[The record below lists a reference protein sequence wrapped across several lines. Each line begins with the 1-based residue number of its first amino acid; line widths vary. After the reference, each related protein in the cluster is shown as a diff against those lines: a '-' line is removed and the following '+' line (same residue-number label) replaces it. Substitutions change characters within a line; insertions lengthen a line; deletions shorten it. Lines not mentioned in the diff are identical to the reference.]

1 MGQVYEKLLGC
12 YESIKERI
20 PFRPKVALVLGSGL
34 GDYGNTL
41 KVETVIDYHEIPGF
55 PVSTTP
61 GHKGQFLFAHI
72 EGVPAVVMQGRVH
85 YHEGY
90 EITDVVLPVRLMK
103 LMGAEILFLTNAA
116 GSVNL
121 NFTAGSFMMLTDHI
135 SSLMP
140 SPLRVE
146 HIPLGPVFPDMHEV
160 YDKDLRAIIRRAADS
175 LEIPLKEGVYCQL
188 SGPAYETPAEVRM
201 CRVLGADAVGMSTA
215 VEAQTAN
222 HMGMKICGISF
233 ISNLGCGISDQPLSH
248 EEVKEAADQAAP
260 LFQKLVTES
269 IRLMG
274 EIG

>member
-1 MGQVYEKLLGC
+1 MGQVYDKLLGC
-12 YESIKERI
+12 YESIKGRV
-20 PFRPKVALVLGSGL
+20 PFEPKVALVLGSGL
-34 GDYGNTL
+34 GDYGDTL
-41 KVETVIDYHEIPGF
+41 EIEAAIDYHEIRNF

-61 GHKGQFLFAHI
+61 GHKGRFLFAHI

-90 EITDVVLPVRLMK
+90 SITDVVLPVRLMK
-103 LMGAEILFLTNAA
+103 LMGAKILFLTNAA

-121 NFTAGSFMMLTDHI
+121 DFKAGSFMMLTDHI

-140 SPLRVE
+140 SPLQPE

-160 YDKDLRAIIRRAADS
+160 YDRELRDKIRQAADT
-175 LEIPLKEGVYCQL
+175 LQIPLNEGVYLQL

-215 VEAQTAN
+215 VEAQAAN

-233 ISNLGCGISDQPLSH
+233 ISNLGCGISDRPLSH
-248 EEVKEAADQAAP
+248 EEVKEAADIAAP
-260 LFQKLVTES
+260 QFKKLVTES

-274 EIG
+274 RL